1 MLYDDLR
8 AIALFDGFTDEQV
21 AELAA
26 DGEEL
31 SFEEGE
37 RLFEEGRPADHWWL
51 LLEGNLDL
59 MRRIG
64 HEETVLATMQVPGQ
78 WAGGFRAWD
87 EHGVYMGSARAAKA
101 GRVFRINAERFG
113 EHAQEWFPFAVHLL
127 KGLIATARR
136 IESNAR
142 QREALVALGTLAAGL
157 AHEINNPASA
167 AVRAIGAL
175 RESNDDVLGALHQ
188 LATESISAEQFVAL
202 DELRRGVGEGP
213 VLTGAAL
220 ADREETLSTWLEDHG
235 IDREWVIAPAL
246 AAAGVDTAW
255 CERATTVVGVEGPAL
270 QAGLEWVAS
279 ALTTSTLIAEAQDST
294 RRISDLV
301 AAVRA
306 YSQMDRGT
314 VQRVDVTDGLES
326 TLVMLAHK
334 LQPGVVVERS
344 FAEDVPMIDAL
355 AGELNQVWTNLID
368 NAIDAMDGTG
378 ELRVATYA
386 DDRGI
391 VIEIG
396 DTGPGMTEEVAAHA
410 FDPFFTTKEVGKG
423 TGLGLD
429 ISRRIVVEGHGG
441 EISVDSRPGDTV
453 VRVRLPL
460 RGVQR

>member
-1 MLYDDLR
+1 
-8 AIALFDGFTDEQV
+8 
-21 AELAA
+21 
-26 DGEEL
+26 
-31 SFEEGE
+31 
-37 RLFEEGRPADHWWL
+37 
-51 LLEGNLDL
+51 
-59 MRRIG
+59 
-64 HEETVLATMQVPGQ
+64 
-78 WAGGFRAWD
+78 
-87 EHGVYMGSARAAKA
+87 
-101 GRVFRINAERFG
+101 
-113 EHAQEWFPFAVHLL
+113 
-127 KGLIATARR
+127 
-136 IESNAR
+136 
-142 QREALVALGTLAAGL
+142 
-157 AHEINNPASA
+157 
-167 AVRAIGAL
+167 
-175 RESNDDVLGALHQ
+175 
-188 LATESISAEQFVAL
+188 
-202 DELRRGVGEGP
+202 
-213 VLTGAAL
+213 
-220 ADREETLSTWLEDHG
+220 
-235 IDREWVIAPAL
+235 
-246 AAAGVDTAW
+246 
-255 CERATTVVGVEGPAL
+255 VVGVEGPAL

-314 VQRVDVTDGLES
+314 VQRVDVTEGLES

-344 FAEDVPMIDAL
+344 YAEDVPMIDAL

-368 NAIDAMDGTG
+368 NAIDAMDGAG

-429 ISRRIVVEGHGG
+429 ISRRIIVEGHGG

-460 RGVQR
+460 RGVQG